1 MLSFLWSSFRGSN
14 KFKQYNFYRR
24 FVNGIN
30 NSTWYCIKRGIVMKS
45 ILRKLTNKI
54 RFNIVGL
61 FCVLV
66 ISSGC
71 AVGMATSGEKK
82 VRTEILEVGQS
93 RLVVEEILGRP
104 VSRVEVSK
112 ERRTD
117 VYEFEVGDESSTKRA
132 WLHGIMDVMTL
143 TLWEIP
149 AGIYEASQGKTLTM
163 RITYGSNDRVIEI
176 GEVTEAEPRP
186 QEKGLSHVY
195 E

>member
-1 MLSFLWSSFRGSN
+1 
-14 KFKQYNFYRR
+14 
-24 FVNGIN
+24 
-30 NSTWYCIKRGIVMKS
+30 MKS

-54 RFNIVGL
+54 RFNIMSL

-93 RLVVEEILGRP
+93 RLVVEEILGRS
-104 VSRVEVSK
+104 VSRVEDSK

-149 AGIYEASQGKTLTM
+149 AGIYEASQGNTLTM
-163 RITYGSNDRVIEI
+163 HITYGSDDRVIEI